1 MAKDRHALK
10 TCDFDG
16 EQPEATEFDSVI
28 ESIYKKLNEQ
38 LTQLFAAMVK
48 SATGKLVVLESQLFS
63 NKSQEECE
71 RQSQERES
79 IRYLLSNS
87 NNISS
92 KFFIN
97 INEQLKPDV
106 GHSDAPLENELSLV
120 SHEEMEEMVAITTM
134 HANALNDFGE
144 TISNLNTRVE
154 YLEIKNAPIFDSK
167 AISPKGVSEAYQK
180 TLNQLNMGTDVNLE
194 LFKLF
199 DEEVIQ
205 KLESMYGSLNQ
216 IFIDADIMPEIIHTS
231 HDFAVPEEE
240 STLSTQTIDY
250 CDAQEN
256 VNTNFIPRSQAE
268 LNHIVSQFTRGNI
281 SVPGDELKLPASF
294 HKDPAVQNI
303 DGKKYYQRK
312 DVVQSLNRLQKKILE
327 QGKNSEL
334 NTAEEIKR
342 SFMDDIGGTGNDG
355 IAKEV
360 SVLDER
366 NIDFV
371 GMMFNAI
378 TDDDSI
384 TDVVTDLVTQLHVP
398 VIKVALNDEQLFQ
411 DKAHPTRKVLN
422 LIPKA
427 GKGIT
432 NTEDKL
438 YDKIEHVVKNILAE
452 HDVDVD
458 SFYKAVDALHEII
471 HIEEKTSANNEKEE
485 QRSII
490 KEHARTVVVAELR
503 KYSTGK
509 CIPKDVQPLILKH
522 WATLMLNRY
531 IKHGNESELWTQ
543 SSMLCKLLI
552 DMLQPVKHKFQL
564 EQLSNQYNALIE
576 VVNDELYETQQDK
589 ASIDIQLS
597 TLKNTFEKMIDKHA
611 HLMIDEENISR
622 AEIDYA
628 VQKEM
633 AEYDAAMARIKEEE
647 ECVVDK
653 VARLPTYVKPGVWF
667 EIYNGEDHPVR
678 RLKMSVILIE
688 TGKIV
693 FVDRN
698 GIKGIEKDAGEFAD
712 ELNNNKSRIIAD
724 HSTFDHALGKV
735 ITIMAA

>member
-63 NKSQEECE
+63 NESQEECE
-71 RQSQERES
+71 RQSRERES

-106 GHSDAPLENELSLV
+106 GNPDAPLENELSLV

-180 TLNQLNMGTDVNLE
+180 ILNQLNMGTDVNLE

-231 HDFAVPEEE
+231 HDFEVPEEE
-240 STLSTQTIDY
+240 STFSTKPVSY
-250 CDAQEN
+250 CDAR
-256 VNTNFIPRSQAE
+256 VNAHTNFIPRSQSE

-312 DVVQSLNRLQKKILE
+312 DVVRSLNRLQKKILE

-342 SFMDDIGGTGNDG
+342 SFMDDIGGTDNDG

-366 NIDFV
+366 SIDFV

-398 VIKVALNDEQLFQ
+398 VIKVALNDEKLFQ
-411 DKAHPTRKVLN
+411 DKAHPTREVLN

-438 YDKIEHVVKNILAE
+438 YDKIEHVVKKILAE

-471 HIEEKTSANNEKEE
+471 HIEEKTSANNENEE

-490 KEHARTVVVAELR
+490 KEHASTVVIAEIR

-531 IKHGNESELWTQ
+531 IRHGNESALWTQ

-564 EQLSNQYNALIE
+564 EQLTNQYNALIE

-589 ASIDIQLS
+589 ASIDIQLT

-622 AEIDYA
+622 TEIDYV

-633 AEYDAAMARIKEEE
+633 AEYDATMARIKEEE
-647 ECVVDK
+647 ESVVDK

-667 EIYNGEDHPVR
+667 EIYNGEDHPIR

-698 GIKGIEKDAGEFAD
+698 GIKGIEKDAGEFAE

-735 ITIMAA
+735 ISIMAA

>member
-106 GHSDAPLENELSLV
+106 GNSDAPLENELSLV

-216 IFIDADIMPEIIHTS
+216 IFIDADIMPEIIHSS

-240 STLSTQTIDY
+240 STLSTQTVDY

-312 DVVQSLNRLQKKILE
+312 DVVRSLNRLQKKILE

-342 SFMDDIGGTGNDG
+342 SFMDDIGGTDNDG

-490 KEHARTVVVAELR
+490 KEHARTVVVAEIR

-509 CIPKDVQPLILKH
+509 CIPKDVLPLILKH

-531 IKHGNESELWTQ
+531 ISHGNESVLWTQ
-543 SSMLCKLLI
+543 SSMLCKLII

>member
-1 MAKDRHALK
+1 MAKDRQALK
-10 TCDFDG
+10 TFDFDD
-16 EQPEATEFDSVI
+16 EQPKTTEFDSVI
-28 ESIYKKLNEQ
+28 ESVYKTLNEQ
-38 LTQLFAAMVK
+38 LIQLIAGMVK
-48 SATGKLVVLESQLFS
+48 NATGKLVVLESQLYS
-63 NKSQEECE
+63 YENQEEGE
-71 RQSQERES
+71 RQSRERES
-79 IRYLLSNS
+79 IRYLLNNS
-87 NNISS
+87 NNVSS

-106 GHSDAPLENELSLV
+106 KNHDAPLEDELSLV

-154 YLEIKNAPIFDSK
+154 YLETKKAPIFGSK
-167 AISPKGVSEAYQK
+167 AISPKGISETYQK
-180 TLNQLNMGTDVNLE
+180 TLNQLNMGTEVNLE

-199 DEEVIQ
+199 DEDVIQ
-205 KLESMYGSLNQ
+205 NLESMYVRLNQ

-231 HDFAVPEEE
+231 DDFEVPEEE
-240 STLSTQTIDY
+240 STFSTQTVGY
-250 CDAQEN
+250 SDAQEN
-256 VNTNFIPRSQAE
+256 KHTNFIPRSQAE
-268 LNHIVSQFTRGNI
+268 LNNIVSQFTKGEI
-281 SVPGDELKLPASF
+281 SVTGDELELPASF
-294 HKDPAVQNI
+294 YKNPAIQNI

-334 NTAEEIKR
+334 NTTEEIKR
-342 SFMDDIGGTGNDG
+342 SLMDDIGSTNKNG

-378 TDDDSI
+378 ADDDSI
-384 TDVVTDLVTQLHVP
+384 TDVVTDLVTRLHVP
-398 VIKVALNDEQLFQ
+398 VIKVALNDERLFQ

-427 GKGIT
+427 GKSVT

-438 YDKIEHVVKNILAE
+438 YGNIEHVVKDILAE

-458 SFYKAVDALHEII
+458 SFYKAVDALHKII
-471 HIEEKTSANNEKEE
+471 HLEEETSANNEKEE
-485 QRSII
+485 QRSIL
-490 KEHARTVVVAELR
+490 KEHGRTVVVAELR
-503 KYSTGK
+503 KYSIGRR
-509 CIPKDVQPLILKH
+509 IPKDVQPLILKH

-543 SSMLCKLLI
+543 SSMLCKLII

-564 EQLSNQYNALIE
+564 EQLTNQYNALIE
-576 VVNDELYETQQDK
+576 VVNDELYETKQDK
-589 ASIDIQLS
+589 TSIDIQLT

-611 HLMIDEENISR
+611 HLMIDGENISR
-622 AEIDYA
+622 AKIDYV

-647 ECVVDK
+647 ESVVDK

-693 FVDRN
+693 FVDRK
-698 GIKGIEKDAGEFAD
+698 GIKGIEKDAGEFAE

-735 ITIMAA
+735 ISIMAA